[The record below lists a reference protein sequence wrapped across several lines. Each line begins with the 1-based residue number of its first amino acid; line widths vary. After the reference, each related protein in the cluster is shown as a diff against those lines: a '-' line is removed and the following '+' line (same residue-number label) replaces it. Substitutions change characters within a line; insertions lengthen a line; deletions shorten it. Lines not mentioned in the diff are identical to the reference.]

1 MFLDATEALL
11 PRARSRAHFFL
22 RGRLH
27 VPYTKYTVIYPR
39 WRTLKLKKR
48 HLRKRWKQPIILICL
63 HLAFHQF
70 QEKAKMDNEGLKR
83 KCSMKEKKETTPELP
98 YKVPSW
104 SGVPEDLYSLEVL
117 KNGCIISNIDL
128 TSKLFRFMF
137 LEDFLTVTLV

>member
-1 MFLDATEALL
+1 
-11 PRARSRAHFFL
+11 
-22 RGRLH
+22 
-27 VPYTKYTVIYPR
+27 
-39 WRTLKLKKR
+39 
-48 HLRKRWKQPIILICL
+48 
-63 HLAFHQF
+63 
-70 QEKAKMDNEGLKR
+70 MDNEGLKR

-117 KNGCIISNIDL
+117 KNGCIICNIDL

>member
-1 MFLDATEALL
+1 
-11 PRARSRAHFFL
+11 
-22 RGRLH
+22 
-27 VPYTKYTVIYPR
+27 
-39 WRTLKLKKR
+39 
-48 HLRKRWKQPIILICL
+48 
-63 HLAFHQF
+63 
-70 QEKAKMDNEGLKR
+70 MDNEGLKR

>member
-1 MFLDATEALL
+1 MDAREALL
-11 PRARSRAHFFL
+11 PRARSRAHPGFD
-22 RGRLH
+22 GYVTCAIH
-27 VPYTKYTVIYPR
+27 KAHSNISKMADVEIVKTSPEK
-39 WRTLKLKKR
+39 TLEAADNFDMPPPCIPSTL
-48 HLRKRWKQPIILICL
+48 
-63 HLAFHQF
+63 
-70 QEKAKMDNEGLKR
+70 QEKAKTDNEGLKR
-83 KCSMKEKKETTPELP
+83 TSSMTEKKERTPELP